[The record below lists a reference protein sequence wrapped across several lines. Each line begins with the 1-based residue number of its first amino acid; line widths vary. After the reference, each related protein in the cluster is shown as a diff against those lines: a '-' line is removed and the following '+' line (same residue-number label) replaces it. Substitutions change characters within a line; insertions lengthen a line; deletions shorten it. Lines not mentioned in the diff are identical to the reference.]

1 MFLMNPKCRKDKKP
15 VGSRKLREQD
25 VLRRKNWS
33 TLAQEVTKKSLFVKT
48 TAFLLR
54 RDEKQI
60 VAVKRMMWQESNYT
74 MFVASY
80 CTSNKNLKDQVLS
93 GHTSHPMTP
102 AMPTEGLGSCQNR
115 ITEAGRKGK
124 KIISGPSSPSFS
136 ALPSQHWQSPTRS
149 QKLEKVGDGVQRGR
163 LGGTGQ
169 GRAGWRVHW
178 AGK

>member
-1 MFLMNPKCRKDKKP
+1 MKAKRAGSFEKEESVNRGLRSNKEEPVCEDDSLPVKKRWEA
-15 VGSRKLREQD
+15 GHSC
-25 VLRRKNWS
+25 
-33 TLAQEVTKKSLFVKT
+33 
-48 TAFLLR
+48 
-54 RDEKQI
+54 
-60 VAVKRMMWQESNYT
+60 KRMMWQESNYT

-102 AMPTEGLGSCQNR
+102 AVPTEGLGSCQNR
-115 ITEAGRKGK
+115 IAEAERKGK

-149 QKLEKVGDGVQRGR
+149 QKHENVGDGVQRGR